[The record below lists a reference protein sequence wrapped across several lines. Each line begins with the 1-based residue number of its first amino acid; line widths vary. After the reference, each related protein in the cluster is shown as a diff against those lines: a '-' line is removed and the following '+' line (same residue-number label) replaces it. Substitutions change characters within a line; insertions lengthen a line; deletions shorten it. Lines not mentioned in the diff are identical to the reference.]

1 MSGSDGPPLPNPS
14 PAEGA
19 RGRRKEPR
27 WTIPFLRALVRTG
40 DARGSAAEAG
50 IDHTTAY
57 ARRKAHPEFASQWR
71 GALAAHEKWKKLQ
84 EDEEIAAIKAAPHSV
99 RGPSTIASSGNSP
112 RPHPS
117 GREELVVSGGKV
129 RRVGHGRWSKKKE
142 KIFFEELAATAN
154 IKMAADAVGVST
166 NAILARRHRSR
177 LFAAKFD
184 AVVQSAK
191 VVIDLYLLEEAK
203 KTFNPEDIDTGD
215 VRPKVTIDQAI
226 KISQRS
232 APKGRTADAEPDPFA
247 EDAAAMDDDG
257 IEAIRESIIGK
268 LRRMREANRREQLK
282 LGWTFD
288 ESFDE
293 MIPPGYVQGPE
304 YKPLPPDVPK
314 DYYSK
319 YRG

>member
-1 MSGSDGPPLPNPS
+1 MTN
-14 PAEGA
+14 
-19 RGRRKEPR
+19 GRKPPR

-40 DARGSAAEAG
+40 DVRAAAKDAG
-50 IDHTTAY
+50 IDHSTAY
-57 ARRKAHPEFASQWR
+57 ARRKSHADFAGQWR
-71 GALAAHEKWKKLQ
+71 GALAAHEHWKKLQ
-84 EDEEIAAIKAAPHSV
+84 EEEEIAAIKSRQAP
-99 RGPSTIASSGNSP
+99 PP
-112 RPHPS
+112 PS
-117 GREELVVSGGKV
+117 GWSPSPANAGEERVVSAGKV
-129 RRVGHGRWSKKKE
+129 RRVGQGRWSKAKE
-142 KIFFEELAATAN
+142 KIFFEELAATSN
-154 IKMAADAVGVST
+154 FSMAADAVGMST

-203 KTFNPEDIDTGD
+203 KTFNPESIDTGD

-232 APKGRTADAEPDPFA
+232 APKGRQADAEPDPFA

-268 LRRMREANRREQLK
+268 LRRIREADRREQLK

-288 ESFDE
+288 ESFDV
-293 MIPPGYVQGPE
+293 MIPPGYIQGPD
-304 YKPLPPDVPK
+304 YQPLPPDLSP

-319 YRG
+319 YR